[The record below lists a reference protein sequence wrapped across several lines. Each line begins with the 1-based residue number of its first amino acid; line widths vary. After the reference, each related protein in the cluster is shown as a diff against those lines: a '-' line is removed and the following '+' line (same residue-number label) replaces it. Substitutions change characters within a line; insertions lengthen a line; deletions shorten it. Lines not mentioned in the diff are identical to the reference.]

1 MSIFNRIVREALEV
15 LNAKLVQK
23 DISDLQK
30 LLGDVNHA
38 RVLSEA
44 ETSPSLVIIM
54 MVYWSAYVNL
64 VNIWFLF
71 YNRFFSNTGSDL
83 IFN

>member
-44 ETSPSLVIIM
+44 ETSPSLVITM

-71 YNRFFSNTGSDL
+71 YNRFFSITGSNL
-83 IFN
+83 TF

>member
-1 MSIFNRIVREALEV
+1 MP
-15 LNAKLVQK
+15 NAKLVQK

-71 YNRFFSNTGSDL
+71 YNRFFSITGSNL
-83 IFN
+83 TF